1 MANEIAVDPRVVLGK
16 QNRRL
21 REAGKVPAVVYGK
34 GRESTAVEM
43 DAKAFELLY
52 RAAGRSSLVQLTVGD
67 GRAES
72 AIIKSVQ
79 RNPLTGRALH
89 VDFFLVD
96 LKATMEVEIPLTF
109 TGTAPAID
117 AIGGTLLTNLSQV
130 KVRALPGD
138 LPHEITVDLSP
149 LVDLDAAIHISDIV
163 TAENVQVL
171 GEPDEL
177 VAKVL
182 PPRVEEEPVIEAVE
196 EELAEGEAAPAE
208 GEAAEA
214 AAGAEGQGASETAEG
229 SGEG

>member
-1 MANEIAVDPRVVLGK
+1 MANEIAVDARAALGK

-21 REAGKVPAVVYGK
+21 RLTGKVPAVVYGK
-34 GRESTAVEM
+34 GKGSTAVEM
-43 DAKAFELLY
+43 DAKAFDLLY
-52 RAAGRSSLVQLTVGD
+52 RAAGRSSLVQLKIGD

-96 LKATMEVEIPLTF
+96 LKATMEVEIPLAF

-117 AIGGTLLTNLSQV
+117 LTGGTLLTNLSQV

-138 LPHEITVDLSP
+138 LPHEITVDVSP
-149 LVDLDAAIHISDIV
+149 LVDLDAAIHISDLV
-163 TAENVQVL
+163 TDEKVQVL
-171 GEPDEL
+171 GDPDEL

-182 PPRVEEEPVIEAVE
+182 PPRVEEEPVLEAA

-208 GEAAEA
+208 GEGAEA
-214 AAGAEGQGASETAEG
+214 AAAAEGQGETARTEG
-229 SGEG
+229 GEGA

>member
-1 MANEIAVDPRVVLGK
+1 MANEIAVDARAALGK

-21 REAGKVPAVVYGK
+21 RQAGKVPAVVYGK
-34 GRESTAVEM
+34 GKGSTAVEM
-43 DAKAFELLY
+43 DAKEFDLLY
-52 RAAGRSSLVQLTVGD
+52 RAAGRSSLVQLRIGE

-89 VDFFLVD
+89 VDFFIVD
-96 LKATMEVEIPLTF
+96 LEATMEVEIPLTF

-117 AIGGTLLTNLSQV
+117 LIGGTLLTNLSRV

-138 LPHEITVDLSP
+138 LPHEISVDISP

-163 TAENVQVL
+163 TDEKVQVL
-171 GEPDEL
+171 GDPDEL

-182 PPRVEEEPVIEAVE
+182 PPRVEEEPVIEAPE
-196 EELAEGEAAPAE
+196 EELAEGEAAE
-208 GEAAEA
+208 GEGEGAEA
-214 AAGAEGQGASETAEG
+214 AAGAEGPPGATPDEGRPQG
-229 SGEG
+229 